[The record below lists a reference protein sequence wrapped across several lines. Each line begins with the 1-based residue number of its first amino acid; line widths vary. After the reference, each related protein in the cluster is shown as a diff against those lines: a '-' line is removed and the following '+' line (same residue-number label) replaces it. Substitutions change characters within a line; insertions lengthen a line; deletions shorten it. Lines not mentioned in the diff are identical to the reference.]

1 MLIGFGHLETKLLIP
16 ILFPIFLKLRRLNR
30 ERNNIKSYAF
40 QGFNDLLSLTLFGFL
55 YLILKYRAKSEKEEI
70 EKCLKEKTEKNS
82 INVKDTKNI
91 QVEMQNIMVKK
102 DKKNKRKQ
110 FLFVLLISIFQLTV
124 IMVKIV
130 WVVNMERFF
139 KLNIS
144 PMFQVIL
151 LIIFS
156 IFFLG
161 LKLHS
166 HQIISVVI
174 VSICLIIFFIESLIY
189 YKKTIIIKDLIID
202 IINYLCCQIF
212 YCLIDVLGKKYLN
225 KYIESPYL
233 FLFKIGIIGLIP
245 MTIYG
250 IIVHFK
256 DFGDDNWQIFR
267 IFEKTPIYVYLI
279 ELLFSALYKLGAWLT
294 IYYFS
299 PCHYIIF
306 NTISDFFE
314 VILSQFEKENNVSK
328 EKYHKTQIITFFA
341 LYPILIFI
349 SLVFNEI
356 IVLNC
361 CGLNYNTKNEIA
373 TRGEKDIDL
382 NIIDEDNSHEI
393 NDGKSDR
400 GYILFENENI

>member
-1 MLIGFGHLETKLLIP
+1 MFIEFGHLGKKLLIP

-30 ERNNIKSYAF
+30 ETNSIKSYAF
-40 QGFNDLLSLTLFGFL
+40 QGFNDFLSLTFFGFF
-55 YLILKYRAKSEKEEI
+55 YLILKCRSKSEKEEI
-70 EKCLKEKTEKNS
+70 EKIQNEKTEKNS
-82 INVKDTKNI
+82 INERDTINI
-91 QVEMQNIMVKK
+91 QVEMQNLITKK
-102 DKKNKRKQ
+102 EKKNKRKQ
-110 FLFVLLISIFQLTV
+110 FLFIFLISALQFTV
-124 IMVKIV
+124 IMIKIV
-130 WVVNMERFF
+130 WEVNMNRFF

-151 LIIFS
+151 LILFS

-161 LKLHS
+161 LKMHS
-166 HQIISVVI
+166 HQIMSVVI
-174 VSICLIIFFIESLIY
+174 VSICLIIFFIESIIY
-189 YKKTIIIKDLIID
+189 YKGNIEIKVLIID

-250 IIVHFK
+250 IIAHIK
-256 DFGDDNWQIFR
+256 NFGDKNWQVFKL
-267 IFEKTPIYVYLI
+267 FYEAPIYVYFI
-279 ELLFSALYKLGAWLT
+279 DLLFSILYKLGAWLT
-294 IYYFS
+294 IYYFT

-306 NTISDFFE
+306 NTISDFFD
-314 VILSQFEKENNVSK
+314 VILSQFEKDNN
-328 EKYHKTQIITFFA
+328 EKYHSTQKITFFV

-361 CGLNYNTKNEIA
+361 CGLNYNTKEEIA
-373 TRGEKDIDL
+373 ARGEKDIHL
-382 NIIDEDNSHEI
+382 NVIEEGDSHEI
-393 NDGKSDR
+393 NDGDSDR
-400 GYILFENENI
+400 GYILFDQ

>member
-1 MLIGFGHLETKLLIP
+1 M
-16 ILFPIFLKLRRLNR
+16 
-30 ERNNIKSYAF
+30 
-40 QGFNDLLSLTLFGFL
+40 
-55 YLILKYRAKSEKEEI
+55 
-70 EKCLKEKTEKNS
+70 
-82 INVKDTKNI
+82 
-91 QVEMQNIMVKK
+91 
-102 DKKNKRKQ
+102 
-110 FLFVLLISIFQLTV
+110 
-124 IMVKIV
+124 
-130 WVVNMERFF
+130 
-139 KLNIS
+139 
-144 PMFQVIL
+144 
-151 LIIFS
+151 
-156 IFFLG
+156 
-161 LKLHS
+161 HS

-189 YKKTIIIKDLIID
+189 EGNIKIKDLIID

-250 IIVHFK
+250 IIVQFK
-256 DFGDDNWQIFR
+256 DFGGDNWQIFK
-267 IFEKTPIYVYLI
+267 FFYKTPIYVFLI
-279 ELLFSALYKLGAWLT
+279 DILFSVLYKLGAWLT
-294 IYYFS
+294 IYYFT

-314 VILSQFEKENNVSK
+314 VILSQFEKDNNGSH
-328 EKYHKTQIITFFA
+328 EKYCPTQKITFFV

-361 CGLNYNTKNEIA
+361 CGLNYNTKKEIA
-373 TRGEKDIDL
+373 IRGEKDIHL
-382 NIIDEDNSHEI
+382 NIIEEDNSNEI

-400 GYILFENENI
+400 GYILFDQ